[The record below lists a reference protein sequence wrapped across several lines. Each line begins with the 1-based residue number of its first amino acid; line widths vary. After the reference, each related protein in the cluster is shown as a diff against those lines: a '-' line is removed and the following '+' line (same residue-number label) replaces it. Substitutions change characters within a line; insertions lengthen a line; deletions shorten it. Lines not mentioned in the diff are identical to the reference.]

1 MSRRGPRWSQF
12 IITSHCS
19 VWPQRGL
26 PLDKVRKQLG
36 SQTPVGGPRTLC
48 PPPLLGR
55 RRPLPNPLPT
65 TGCEGI
71 AAFGPGSESSLFQ
84 RNRRWGRQAFGGK
97 EGPSAKKKSE
107 MLLWAPAAPSTVH
120 SGSSAGPG
128 TGTETRRQPLSVSEQ
143 RAAGWAPE
151 EGGPETVARETA
163 GLSQSAPAIRLGG
176 GGRSMGRCC
185 PLVVD
190 GGAGG
195 PARLCHQ
202 AAGGTADVSPSFQAP
217 G

>member
-1 MSRRGPRWSQF
+1 
-12 IITSHCS
+12 
-19 VWPQRGL
+19 
-26 PLDKVRKQLG
+26 
-36 SQTPVGGPRTLC
+36 
-48 PPPLLGR
+48 
-55 RRPLPNPLPT
+55 
-65 TGCEGI
+65 
-71 AAFGPGSESSLFQ
+71 
-84 RNRRWGRQAFGGK
+84 
-97 EGPSAKKKSE
+97 
-107 MLLWAPAAPSTVH
+107 MLLRAPTAPSTVH

-163 GLSQSAPAIRLGG
+163 GHSQSAPAIRLGG

-202 AAGGTADVSPSFQAP
+202 AAGGTADVSPLFQAP
-217 G
+217 GQACASLGQGANASSCGEFHNHPVLQGGYLLLESASPAAPQAKESYWQVIDHEMHLSLILT